1 MELSR
6 PKASP
11 ERLLYADATAAKP
24 PSMAVAAC
32 PAIRGRALL
41 GVWRGCLRPAKFRH
55 NAPPA
60 YSALCLPA
68 FSKEFTFICWLF
80 KIR

>member
-32 PAIRGRALL
+32 PAIHGRALL
-41 GVWRGCLRPAKFRH
+41 G
-55 NAPPA
+55 
-60 YSALCLPA
+60 LCGML
-68 FSKEFTFICWLF
+68 
-80 KIR
+80 KIP